1 MVNGDFSDST
11 RLPSSISYKRFK
23 EEEKELFKLNIFEK
37 LCKFSYKFLKTKI
50 PKFIKNILDNPIYMS
65 SLKVNPNEIF
75 SLLISSFSASFLL
88 LLPLL
93 FILEFPTNILLI
105 LGFPAFI
112 AYNILT
118 YPLLYSDMIRIKAG
132 NETVDIIL
140 YMVIYLSLSPV
151 FEKAVQFAA
160 INCYGPLGK
169 DFKKVMWDVE
179 MGNYTTVK
187 GAIGVYSKKWTIWND
202 EFVTSL
208 ITLQTVGI
216 TSSQERRREI
226 LEESLDRTLSSN
238 YKKMKEYA
246 RNLKIPSTML
256 LSFGIML
263 PLMGLIMFPLVS
275 IFLTQSVNPLYLGVG
290 YVIVLPAFLW
300 WYLNRLI
307 SRRPSAFSHS
317 EKSGGVKPNEYID
330 LPKLKLKI
338 PIKLTAILIGLI
350 ITLPGIVYCTGLYF
364 DYSYYHTMYPPDE
377 IKEEWKNYCLSR
389 YGADVIL
396 GDIFQVM
403 FVVWGIAVAVI
414 FYCYFR
420 SRKKYELEE
429 LIRKTEEDFE
439 VGLFELQSALMQD
452 VPIELAIPNVL
463 EKYERMNKKSAPMY
477 VFFDKIYTSITQLSM
492 TFKQALFNKKT
503 GVLREFPS
511 LLIKNIMKIIS
522 SALSKGPIIISNAA
536 RNIVN
541 CLKRT
546 REIENMIKD
555 LLEDTISNLKT
566 QTTFI
571 APLISGIVASVG
583 ILLVQLLQS
592 ISVALTKV
600 EKMYSFGTNV
610 GESTLSTLSL
620 IKLEEVM
627 PPTILELIVGI
638 YLIECVII
646 MCIFL
651 VGVQHGFDEVSR
663 DYTIA
668 RNLIIAVVFFSI
680 IFFIM
685 VLIFQPIIVKVSGVV

>member
-11 RLPSSISYKRFK
+11 KLPSSISYKKFK

-37 LCKFSYKFLKTKI
+37 LCKFSYKYLKTKA
-50 PKFIKNILDNPIYMS
+50 PKSIKNKLDNPIYMS

-140 YMVIYLSLSPV
+140 YMIIYLSLNPV

-169 DFKKVMWDVE
+169 DFKKIMWDIE
-179 MGNYTTVK
+179 IGNYTTVK
-187 GAIGVYSKKWTIWND
+187 EAIGVYSKKWTIWND

-208 ITLQTVGI
+208 ITLQMIGI

-226 LEESLDRTLSSN
+226 LEESLNRTLSST

-246 RNLKIPSTML
+246 RNLKTPSTML

-307 SRRPSAFSHS
+307 TKRPSAFSHS

-350 ITLPGIVYCTGLYF
+350 ITLPGIIYFIGLYS

-377 IKEEWKNYCLSR
+377 IKEEWKNYCLNR

-403 FVVWGIAVAVI
+403 FVIWGIAVAVI

-420 SRKKYELEE
+420 SRNKYELEE

-439 VGLFELQSALMQD
+439 VGLFELQSALMQN
-452 VPIELAIPNVL
+452 VPIEVAVSNVL
-463 EKYERMNKKSAPMY
+463 DKYERMSKKSAPMY

-492 TFKQALFNKKT
+492 TFKQALFDKKT

-541 CLKRT
+541 YLKRT
-546 REIENMIKD
+546 REIENTIKD

-610 GESTLSTLSL
+610 GESSLSTLSL

-638 YLIECVII
+638 YLIECIII

-651 VGVQHGFDEVSR
+651 VGIQHGFDEVSR

-668 RNLIIAVVFFSI
+668 RNLTIAVVFFSI